1 MTPQE
6 RQMIDDLFDRLAK
19 LETAPRDPEAEHAII
34 DGLRRAPNAVYAL
47 VQTALVQ
54 DEALKRADAKIREL
68 SGEGQPHRRK
78 AAASSTA
85 CAMRSRAMC
94 ARRCRACIRRP
105 PPPAPADPIRA
116 GIRAAPR
123 RAHRTMKAAR
133 SRATRQAMPRSAPS
147 PGLFGGGSSF
157 LGTAAASAAGMI
169 GGSLLLNSISSMFG
183 HHGSAFGSYNDA
195 PPTSSPWDNSAAGS
209 NLAQDAGINDI
220 GNQQSAVGDQQAA
233 GLFDN
238 PNDPGNADVGNDFG
252 DDLGGDAGDG
262 GDFGGSDMRLMRPR
276 QRSIGSP
283 PMARRNSMSR
293 ACGTRPSAVASA

>member
-34 DGLRRAPNAVYAL
+34 DGLRRAPNAAYAL

-68 SGEGQPHRRK
+68 SGEGQPPQPQGGSFLDSMRNAFTANARTSVPSVHTPP
-78 AAASSTA
+78 AASAGTSA
-85 CAMRSRAMC
+85 GAGG
-94 ARRCRACIRRP
+94 P
-105 PPPAPADPIRA
+105 DPRWNQ
-116 GIRAAPR
+116 GG
-123 RAHRTMKAAR
+123 T
-133 SRATRQAMPRSAPS
+133 TQSAPNYQSAPQQGYAPGYAAS

-183 HHGSAFGSYNDA
+183 HHGSAFGSYNDQPLA
-195 PPTSSPWDNSAAGS
+195 SSPWDNGAGS
-209 NLAQDAGINDI
+209 TLSQDAGLNDI
-220 GNQQSAVGDQQAA
+220 GNQQSAFDGQQSA

-238 PNDPGNADVGNDFG
+238 ANDPGNADVGNDFG
-252 DDLGGDAGDG
+252 DGSGNDMGGDG
-262 GDFGGSDMRLMRPR
+262 GDFGGSD
-276 QRSIGSP
+276 
-283 PMARRNSMSR
+283 
-293 ACGTRPSAVASA
+293 SA

>member
-34 DGLRRAPNAVYAL
+34 DGLKRAPNAAYAL

-68 SGEGQPHRRK
+68 SGEGQPQPAQGGSFLDSMRAAFTSNARTSVPSVHTP
-78 AAASSTA
+78 AASAGGSGPDPRWNQGGTA
-85 CAMRSRAMC
+85 QGASNFQSG
-94 ARRCRACIRRP
+94 P
-105 PPPAPADPIRA
+105 QPGYAPGTGA
-116 GIRAAPR
+116 GYAPGYG
-123 RAHRTMKAAR
+123 
-133 SRATRQAMPRSAPS
+133 S

-183 HHGSAFGSYNDA
+183 HHGSAFGSYYDQPLA
-195 PPTSSPWDNSAAGS
+195 SSPWDNGAAGS
-209 NLAQDAGINDI
+209 NLAQDAGLNDI
-220 GNQQSAVGDQQAA
+220 GNQQSAFGDQSSA

-238 PNDPGNADVGNDFG
+238 SNDPGNADVGNDFG
-252 DDLGGDAGDG
+252 DDMGGDVGGG
-262 GDFGGSDMRLMRPR
+262 GDFGGSD
-276 QRSIGSP
+276 I
-283 PMARRNSMSR
+283 A
-293 ACGTRPSAVASA
+293 

>member
-34 DGLRRAPNAVYAL
+34 EGLRRAPNAAYAL

-68 SGEGQPHRRK
+68 SDEGQPQQTQGGSFLDSMRNAFTGNVRTSVPSVHTP
-78 AAASSTA
+78 AASAGAGGPDPRWNQGGTTQS
-85 CAMRSRAMC
+85 
-94 ARRCRACIRRP
+94 
-105 PPPAPADPIRA
+105 APNYQSSPQQ
-116 GIRAAPR
+116 GYAPGY
-123 RAHRTMKAAR
+123 A
-133 SRATRQAMPRSAPS
+133 PSAPS

-238 PNDPGNADVGNDFG
+238 PNDPGNADIGNDFG

-262 GDFGGSDMRLMRPR
+262 GDFGGSDM
-276 QRSIGSP
+276 
-283 PMARRNSMSR
+283 A
-293 ACGTRPSAVASA
+293 